1 MQGFITF
8 ALIFCFIL
16 PCLSTRSNVGTK
28 NAIYNVMKYGAR
40 GDGKIDDSLAFVRA
54 WNSACKAAEMSTL
67 VIPVG
72 KTFMVSKLSFNGPC
86 TNKHILIQLEGKIVA
101 PSKVHW
107 KAQSY
112 WITVQSVEGLTINGH
127 GRGVL
132 DGDGST
138 WWQCKSCDRPGVFLF
153 HSCKGLN
160 VSNLSITNSPRSHV
174 AVNMCNG
181 ATFSNISINSP
192 GTSPNTD
199 GFDIALSTHIVIH
212 DSNIKSGDDCIAIN
226 GGSSFV
232 NATRIT
238 CGPGHG
244 ISVGSLGKKGSED
257 KVSNIHVRNCTFNET
272 QNGARIKT
280 IPGGLG
286 YAKHITFEQII
297 LVNVNNPIIIDQ
309 EYSISHK
316 GANVSVS
323 SVKFQGFT
331 GTSAS
336 GLAIQLNCSSSGCYD
351 ILLEQNNIVSAQPGK
366 KASSFCTNAHGT
378 ARNTVPNVPCLLK

>member
-1 MQGFITF
+1 MQGFITY
-8 ALIFCFIL
+8 ALIFGFIL
-16 PCLSTRSNVGTK
+16 PCLSTRLNVGTK
-28 NAIYNVMKYGAR
+28 NAIYNVMQYGAR
-40 GDGKIDDSLAFVRA
+40 GDGKTDDSQAFVSA
-54 WNSACKAAEMSTL
+54 WSSACKAAEMSTL

-72 KTFMVSKLSFNGPC
+72 KTFMVSKLSFSGPC
-86 TNKHILIQLEGKIVA
+86 TNKNILIQLEGKIVA
-101 PSKVHW
+101 PSKVGW

-112 WITVQSVEGLTINGH
+112 WITVQSVEGLTIEGN

-138 WWQCKSCDRPGVFLF
+138 WWQCKSCARPGVFLF

-212 DSNIKSGDDCIAIN
+212 DSNIKSVN
-226 GGSSFV
+226 GGSTFV
-232 NATRIT
+232 NAIRIT

-244 ISVGSLGKKGSED
+244 ISVGSLGKNGTED
-257 KVSNIHVRNCTFNET
+257 KVSDIHVRNCTFNET

-280 IPGGLG
+280 IPVSICN
-286 YAKHITFEQII
+286 KIKNMFI
-297 LVNVNNPIIIDQ
+297 LRKEIWIL
-309 EYSISHK
+309 
-316 GANVSVS
+316 
-323 SVKFQGFT
+323 KFH
-331 GTSAS
+331 
-336 GLAIQLNCSSSGCYD
+336 LY
-351 ILLEQNNIVSAQPGK
+351 
-366 KASSFCTNAHGT
+366 
-378 ARNTVPNVPCLLK
+378 